1 MKLQR
6 NLLGIYVL
14 LLSVCVYAQQDVLT
28 TANKNYTNM
37 SYSQAIK
44 LYNALI
50 RGGYG
55 SSELFENLGNS
66 YYYQSNYALAND
78 SYDSLFKRTEDVS
91 KSTYYRYVNVLR
103 SQNKQA
109 AADLWLNKL
118 KNKFPESF
126 QRSLNSSDILTLTPN
141 TLAVESIG
149 FTNLGINSMYS
160 DYKASYLGDS
170 SIVFTSSRDT
180 RKFTSL
186 KSPWTSES
194 YSNLYQSNLSSDKD
208 GFVVTKLKGSV
219 NSSNNESSAIFSKDG
234 KTMYFTRNN
243 MLNGKVKTDSL
254 NNVLLKIYQATF
266 DGKRWGSV
274 KELPFNSNDYSCAHP
289 ALSPNEDYLYFSSDM
304 PGSIGES
311 DLYRVSILEGDT
323 FGAPENLGAQINTLG
338 RDTFPFITSDNLLI
352 FSSDYRNGLGG
363 LDLYYLDLKD
373 NDTSIYTFSA
383 PINSS
388 FDDFGLIYKV
398 SEGTGFMS
406 SNRQETTTGSD
417 DIYEFTGLRFPKLE
431 NVTLMVESDK
441 ETTLI
446 GVTEVVVLDEN
457 KKVIGKTTLQADGSI
472 RLAGFDVRNTYYI
485 ELKNENYQTYEQRI
499 SIAEARNKISLIAK
513 QPIQKEIDL
522 RDVLKLNNIY
532 FGFDQWTITKEASL
546 ELAKVVTILNQYPEI
561 RIDVIGHTDSRGSIK
576 YNDKLSIKRA
586 EATKEWLVAKGISAD
601 RMTVK
606 GEGERATVNDCHK
619 TKNCNKKQ
627 YALNRRTEFI
637 IK

>member
-1 MKLQR
+1 M
-6 NLLGIYVL
+6 
-14 LLSVCVYAQQDVLT
+14 LLSVCVCAQQDVLT
-28 TANKNYTNM
+28 TANRNYTNM

-44 LYNALI
+44 LYNDLI
-50 RGGYG
+50 KGGYG

-91 KSTYYRYVNVLR
+91 KSTYYKYVNVLR

-126 QRSLNSSDILTLTPN
+126 ERYSNTSDILTLTPN
-141 TLAVESIG
+141 TLPVESIG

-160 DYKASYLGDS
+160 DYKASFLGDS

-194 YSNLYQSNLSSDKD
+194 YSNLYQSNLTSDRI
-208 GFVVTKLKGSV
+208 GSVVTKLKGSV

-243 MLNGKVKTDSL
+243 MLKGKIKTDSL

-304 PGSIGES
+304 PGAIGES

-323 FGAPENLGAQINTLG
+323 FGTPENLGPQINTLG
-338 RDTFPFITSDNLLI
+338 RDTFPFITDDNVLI

-363 LDLYYLDLKD
+363 LDLYYMDLKD
-373 NDTSIYTFSA
+373 NDTRIYTFSA

-406 SNRQETTTGSD
+406 SNRQENNTGSD
-417 DIYEFTGLRFPKLE
+417 DIYEFTGLQFPRLE

-446 GVTEVVVLDEN
+446 GVTEVVMLDEN

-472 RLAGFDVRNTYYI
+472 PLAGFDVSKTYYL
-485 ELKNENYQTYEQRI
+485 ELNNENYETYAQRI

-522 RDVLKLNNIY
+522 KDILKLNNIY

-546 ELAKVVTILNQYPEI
+546 ELEKVLTILNQYPEI
-561 RIDVIGHTDSRGSIK
+561 RIDIIGHTDSRGSTK
-576 YNDKLSIKRA
+576 YNDKLSLKRA
-586 EATKEWLVAKGISAD
+586 AATKEWLVAKGVSAD
-601 RMTVK
+601 RMFVT
-606 GEGERATVNDCHK
+606 GNGERETINDCHK
-619 TKNCNKKQ
+619 TKNCSKKD
-627 YALNRRTEFI
+627 YALNRRTAFI

>member
-44 LYNALI
+44 LYNDLI
-50 RGGYG
+50 KGGYG

-126 QRSLNSSDILTLTPN
+126 ERSSNSSDILTLTPN

-323 FGAPENLGAQINTLG
+323 FGAPENLGDQINTLG

-352 FSSDYRNGLGG
+352 FSSDSRNGLGG
-363 LDLYYLDLKD
+363 LDLYYLDLND

-417 DIYEFTGLRFPKLE
+417 DIYEFTGLRFPRLE
-431 NVTLMVESDK
+431 NVTLKVQSDK

-472 RLAGFDVRNTYYI
+472 RLAGFDVSKAYYL
-485 ELKNENYQTYEQRI
+485 ELNNENYEPYAQRI

>member
-126 QRSLNSSDILTLTPN
+126 ERSSNTSDILTLTPN
-141 TLAVESIG
+141 ALPVESIG

-323 FGAPENLGAQINTLG
+323 LGTPENLGPQINTLG

-352 FSSDYRNGLGG
+352 FSSDSRNGLGG

-373 NDTSIYTFSA
+373 NDTSIYTFSS

-417 DIYEFTGLRFPKLE
+417 DIYEFTGLRFPRLE
-431 NVTLMVESDK
+431 NVTLKVQSDK

-472 RLAGFDVRNTYYI
+472 RLAGFDVSKAYYL

-513 QPIQKEIDL
+513 QPLPKAIDL
-522 RDVLKLNNIY
+522 KDVLKLNNIY

-561 RIDVIGHTDSRGSIK
+561 RIDVIGHTDSRGSTK
-576 YNDKLSIKRA
+576 YNDKLSLKRA

>member
-126 QRSLNSSDILTLTPN
+126 ERSRNSSDILTLTPN

-149 FTNLGINSMYS
+149 FTHLGINSMYS

-243 MLNGKVKTDSL
+243 MLNGKIKTDSL

-304 PGSIGES
+304 PGTIGES
-311 DLYRVSILEGDT
+311 DLYRVSILEGEA

-363 LDLYYLDLKD
+363 LDLYYLDLND
-373 NDTSIYTFSA
+373 NDTSIYTFSP

-398 SEGTGFMS
+398 SEGTGFIS

-417 DIYEFTGLRFPKLE
+417 DIYEFTGLRFPRLE
-431 NVTLMVESDK
+431 NVTLKVQSDK
-441 ETTLI
+441 ETTLV

-472 RLAGFDVRNTYYI
+472 RLAGFDVSKAYYL
-485 ELKNENYQTYEQRI
+485 ELNNENYEPYAQRI

-522 RDVLKLNNIY
+522 KDVLKLNNIY

-561 RIDVIGHTDSRGSIK
+561 RIDVIGHTDNRGSIK

-586 EATKEWLVAKGISAD
+586 AATKEWLVAKGISAD

>member
-44 LYNALI
+44 LYNDLI
-50 RGGYG
+50 KGGYG

-109 AADLWLNKL
+109 ATDLWLNKL

-126 QRSLNSSDILTLTPN
+126 ERSSNTSDILTLTPN
-141 TLAVESIG
+141 ALPVESIG
-149 FTNLGINSMYS
+149 FTTLGINSMYS

-194 YSNLYQSNLSSDKD
+194 YSNLYQSNLTSDRV
-208 GFVVTKLKGSV
+208 GSVVTKLKGSV

-243 MLNGKVKTDSL
+243 MLNGKIKTDSL

-304 PGSIGES
+304 PGTIGES
-311 DLYRVSILEGDT
+311 DLYRVSILEGEA

-363 LDLYYLDLKD
+363 LDLYYLDLND
-373 NDTSIYTFSA
+373 NDTSIYTFSP

-398 SEGTGFMS
+398 SEGTGFIS

-417 DIYEFTGLRFPKLE
+417 DIYEFTGLRFPRLE
-431 NVTLMVESDK
+431 NVTLKVQSDK

-472 RLAGFDVRNTYYI
+472 RLAGFDVSKTYYI
-485 ELKNENYQTYEQRI
+485 ELNNENYEPYAQRI
-499 SIAEARNKISLIAK
+499 SITGARNKISLIAK

-561 RIDVIGHTDSRGSIK
+561 RIDVIGHTDNRGSIK

-586 EATKEWLVAKGISAD
+586 AATKEWLVAKGISAD

>member
-1 MKLQR
+1 M
-6 NLLGIYVL
+6 
-14 LLSVCVYAQQDVLT
+14 LS
-28 TANKNYTNM
+28 
-37 SYSQAIK
+37 
-44 LYNALI
+44 
-50 RGGYG
+50 
-55 SSELFENLGNS
+55 
-66 YYYQSNYALAND
+66 
-78 SYDSLFKRTEDVS
+78 
-91 KSTYYRYVNVLR
+91 
-103 SQNKQA
+103 
-109 AADLWLNKL
+109 DL
-118 KNKFPESF
+118 
-126 QRSLNSSDILTLTPN
+126 
-141 TLAVESIG
+141 
-149 FTNLGINSMYS
+149 
-160 DYKASYLGDS
+160 
-170 SIVFTSSRDT
+170 
-180 RKFTSL
+180 
-186 KSPWTSES
+186 
-194 YSNLYQSNLSSDKD
+194 
-208 GFVVTKLKGSV
+208 
-219 NSSNNESSAIFSKDG
+219 
-234 KTMYFTRNN
+234 
-243 MLNGKVKTDSL
+243 SL

-323 FGAPENLGAQINTLG
+323 FGAPENLGPQINTLG

-373 NDTSIYTFSA
+373 NDTSIYTFSS

-406 SNRQETTTGSD
+406 SNRQETNTGSD
-417 DIYEFTGLRFPKLE
+417 DIYEFTGLRFPRLE
-431 NVTLMVESDK
+431 NVTLKVQSDK

-472 RLAGFDVRNTYYI
+472 RLAGFDVSKAYYL
-485 ELKNENYQTYEQRI
+485 ELKNENYEPYAQRI

-522 RDVLKLNNIY
+522 KDVLKLNNIY

-546 ELAKVVTILNQYPEI
+546 ELEKVVTILNQYPEI
-561 RIDVIGHTDSRGSIK
+561 RIDIIGHTDNRGSIK

-586 EATKEWLVAKGISAD
+586 AATKEWLVAKGISAD

>member
-44 LYNALI
+44 LYNDLI
-50 RGGYG
+50 KGGYG

-126 QRSLNSSDILTLTPN
+126 ERSSNTSDILTLTPN
-141 TLAVESIG
+141 ALPVESIG
-149 FTNLGINSMYS
+149 FTTLGINSMYS

-194 YSNLYQSNLSSDKD
+194 YSNLYQSNLTSDRV
-208 GFVVTKLKGSV
+208 GSVVTKLKGSV

-243 MLNGKVKTDSL
+243 MLNGKIKTDSL

-304 PGSIGES
+304 PGTIGES
-311 DLYRVSILEGDT
+311 DLYRVSILEGEA

-363 LDLYYLDLKD
+363 LDLYYLDLND

-406 SNRQETTTGSD
+406 SNRQETNTVSD
-417 DIYEFTGLRFPKLE
+417 DIYEFTGLRFPRLE
-431 NVTLMVESDK
+431 NVTLKVQSDK

-472 RLAGFDVRNTYYI
+472 RLAGFDVSKAYYL

-513 QPIQKEIDL
+513 QPLQKEIDL

-561 RIDVIGHTDSRGSIK
+561 RIDVIGHTDNRGSIK

>member
-126 QRSLNSSDILTLTPN
+126 QRSSNSSDILTLTPN

-304 PGSIGES
+304 PGTIGES

-323 FGAPENLGAQINTLG
+323 LGTPENLGPQINTLG

-406 SNRQETTTGSD
+406 SNRQETNTGSD
-417 DIYEFTGLRFPKLE
+417 DIYEFTGLRFPRLE
-431 NVTLMVESDK
+431 NVTLKVQSDK

-472 RLAGFDVRNTYYI
+472 RLAGFDVSKTYYL
-485 ELKNENYQTYEQRI
+485 ELKNENYQTYAQRI

-561 RIDVIGHTDSRGSIK
+561 RIDIIGHTDFRGPAV
-576 YNDKLSIKRA
+576 YNERLSAQRA
-586 EATKEWLVAKGISAD
+586 ASVRQWLVDRGISAG
-601 RMTVK
+601 RMTTFGY
-606 GEGERATVNDCHK
+606 GEKKPINDC
-619 TKNCNKKQ
+619 TKNKCTKGQ
-627 YALNRRTEFI
+627 HDQNRRTEFLI
-637 IK
+637 AE

>member
-44 LYNALI
+44 LYNDLI
-50 RGGYG
+50 KGGYG

-126 QRSLNSSDILTLTPN
+126 ERSSNSSDILTLTPN

-323 FGAPENLGAQINTLG
+323 LGTPENLGPQINTLG

-352 FSSDYRNGLGG
+352 FSSDSRNGLGG

-398 SEGTGFMS
+398 SEGTGFIS
-406 SNRQETTTGSD
+406 SNRQETNTGSD
-417 DIYEFTGLRFPKLE
+417 DIYEFTGLRFPRLE
-431 NVTLMVESDK
+431 NVTLKVQSDK

-472 RLAGFDVRNTYYI
+472 RLAGFDVSKTYYL

-546 ELAKVVTILNQYPEI
+546 ELEKVVTILNQYPEI
-561 RIDVIGHTDSRGSIK
+561 RIDVIGHTDNRGSIK

>member
-6 NLLGIYVL
+6 NLIGIYIML
-14 LLSVCVYAQQDVLT
+14 MSVCIYGQKDVLT
-28 TANKNYTNM
+28 TANRNYVNM
-37 SYSQAIK
+37 SYSEAIK
-44 LYNALI
+44 LYNDLI
-50 RGGYG
+50 KDGYG
-55 SSELFENLGNS
+55 SQELFENLGNS
-66 YYYQSNYALAND
+66 YYYQSNYELANI
-78 SYDSLFKRTEDVS
+78 SYDSLFKKTEDVS
-91 KSTYYRYVNVLR
+91 INTYYKYVNVLR
-103 SQNKQA
+103 SQNKQS

-126 QRSLNSSDILTLTPN
+126 QRSNKTNDILTLTPN
-141 TLAVESIG
+141 SLPVESIG

-194 YSNLYQSNLSSDKD
+194 YSNLYQSNLTSGTVAS
-208 GFVVTKLKGSV
+208 FVTKLKGRV

-243 MLNGKVKTDSL
+243 MINGKIKTDSL

-266 DGKRWGSV
+266 DGKRWGSL

-311 DLYRVSILEGDT
+311 DLYRVSILGGDT
-323 FGAPENLGAQINTLG
+323 FGAPENLGTQINTLG
-338 RDTFPFITSDNLLI
+338 RDTFPFITSDDILI
-352 FSSDYRNGLGG
+352 FSSDFRNGLGG
-363 LDLYYLDLKD
+363 LDLYYIDLKN
-373 NDTSIYTFSA
+373 NDRKIYTFSS

-388 FDDFGLIYKV
+388 YDDFGLIYKV

-406 SNRQETTTGSD
+406 SNRKEGNIGSD
-417 DIYEFTGLRFPKLE
+417 DIYEFTGLRFPKLQD
-431 NVTLMVESDK
+431 VTLMVQSDK

-446 GVTEVVVLDEN
+446 GGTEIVILDEN
-457 KKVIGKTTLQADGSI
+457 RRIIGKTTLQSDGTIKLAD
-472 RLAGFDVRNTYYI
+472 FDVLKTYY
-485 ELKNENYQTYEQRI
+485 LQLNNENYETYEQRI
-499 SIAEARNKISLIAK
+499 SIAEARNKISLITK

-522 RDVLKLNNIY
+522 KDVLKLNNIY

-546 ELAKVVTILNQYPEI
+546 ELEKVVTILNQYPEI
-561 RIDVIGHTDSRGSIK
+561 RIDVVGHTDSRGSTK
-576 YNDKLSIKRA
+576 YNDMLSLKRA
-586 EATKEWLVAKGISAD
+586 AATKEWLVAKGISAD
-601 RMTVK
+601 RMFVT
-606 GEGERATVNDCHK
+606 GNGERETINNCNK
-619 TKNCNKKQ
+619 TKNCSKKD
-627 YALNRRTEFI
+627 YALNRRTAFI
-637 IK
+637 IR

>member
-6 NLLGIYVL
+6 NLIGIYVM
-14 LLSVCVYAQQDVLT
+14 LLSVCIYAQQDVLS

-50 RGGYG
+50 KGGYG

-126 QRSLNSSDILTLTPN
+126 ERSSNTSNILTLTPKA
-141 TLAVESIG
+141 LPVESIG
-149 FTNLGINSMYS
+149 FTTLGINSMYS

-186 KSPWTSES
+186 KSPWTNES
-194 YSNLYQSNLSSDKD
+194 YSNLYQSTLTSDRI
-208 GFVVTKLKGSV
+208 GSVVTKLKGSV

-243 MLNGKVKTDSL
+243 MLNGKIKTDSL

-323 FGAPENLGAQINTLG
+323 LGTPENLGPQINTLG

-363 LDLYYLDLKD
+363 LDLYYLDLND

-398 SEGTGFMS
+398 SEGTGFIS

-417 DIYEFTGLRFPKLE
+417 DIYEFTGMQFPKLE

-441 ETTLI
+441 ETALV
-446 GVTEVVVLDEN
+446 GVTEVVMLDEN

-472 RLAGFDVRNTYYI
+472 RLAGFDVRKTYYI
-485 ELKNENYQTYEQRI
+485 ELNNENYETYAQRI

-522 RDVLKLNNIY
+522 KDVLKLNNIY

-561 RIDVIGHTDSRGSIK
+561 RIDIIGHTDSRGSTK
-576 YNDKLSIKRA
+576 YNDKLSLKRA
-586 EATKEWLVAKGISAD
+586 AATKEWLVAKGISAD
-601 RMTVK
+601 RMFVT
-606 GEGERATVNDCHK
+606 GNGERETINDCHK
-619 TKNCNKKQ
+619 TKNCRKKD
-627 YALNRRTEFI
+627 YALNRRTAFI

>member
-1 MKLQR
+1 MTKLV
-6 NLLGIYVL
+6 I
-14 LLSVCVYAQQDVLT
+14 
-28 TANKNYTNM
+28 
-37 SYSQAIK
+37 
-44 LYNALI
+44 
-50 RGGYG
+50 
-55 SSELFENLGNS
+55 
-66 YYYQSNYALAND
+66 
-78 SYDSLFKRTEDVS
+78 
-91 KSTYYRYVNVLR
+91 STICQKHV
-103 SQNKQA
+103 
-109 AADLWLNKL
+109 
-118 KNKFPESF
+118 
-126 QRSLNSSDILTLTPN
+126 
-141 TLAVESIG
+141 
-149 FTNLGINSMYS
+149 
-160 DYKASYLGDS
+160 SYLGDS

-304 PGSIGES
+304 PGTIGES

-323 FGAPENLGAQINTLG
+323 LGTPENLGAQINTLG

-352 FSSDYRNGLGG
+352 FSSDFRNGLGG

-398 SEGTGFMS
+398 SEGTGFIS

-417 DIYEFTGLRFPKLE
+417 DIYEFTGLRFPRLE
-431 NVTLMVESDK
+431 NVTLKVQSDK

-472 RLAGFDVRNTYYI
+472 RLAGFDVSKTYYL

-499 SIAEARNKISLIAK
+499 SIAEARNTISLIAK
-513 QPIQKEIDL
+513 QPLPKAIDL
-522 RDVLKLNNIY
+522 KDVLKLNNIY

-561 RIDVIGHTDSRGSIK
+561 RIDIIGHTDFRGPAV
-576 YNDKLSIKRA
+576 YNERLSAQRA
-586 EATKEWLVAKGISAD
+586 ASVRQWLVDRGISAG
-601 RMTVK
+601 RMTTFGY
-606 GEGERATVNDCHK
+606 GEKKPINDC
-619 TKNCNKKQ
+619 TKNKCTKGQ
-627 YALNRRTEFI
+627 HDQNRRTEFLI
-637 IK
+637 AE

>member
-14 LLSVCVYAQQDVLT
+14 LLSVCVYAQQDLLT

-44 LYNALI
+44 LYNDLI

-126 QRSLNSSDILTLTPN
+126 QSSRNSSDILTLTPN

-304 PGSIGES
+304 PGTIGES
-311 DLYRVSILEGDT
+311 DLYRVSILEGEA

-363 LDLYYLDLKD
+363 LDLYYLDLND
-373 NDTSIYTFSA
+373 NDTSIYTFSS

-406 SNRQETTTGSD
+406 SNRQETNTVSD
-417 DIYEFTGLRFPKLE
+417 DIYEFTGLRFPRLE
-431 NVTLMVESDK
+431 NVTLKVQSDK

-472 RLAGFDVRNTYYI
+472 RLAGFDVSKTYYL

-499 SIAEARNKISLIAK
+499 SIADARNTISLISK
-513 QPIQKEIDL
+513 QPLPKAIDL
-522 RDVLKLNNIY
+522 KDVLKLNNIY

-561 RIDVIGHTDSRGSIK
+561 RIDVIGHTDNRGSIK